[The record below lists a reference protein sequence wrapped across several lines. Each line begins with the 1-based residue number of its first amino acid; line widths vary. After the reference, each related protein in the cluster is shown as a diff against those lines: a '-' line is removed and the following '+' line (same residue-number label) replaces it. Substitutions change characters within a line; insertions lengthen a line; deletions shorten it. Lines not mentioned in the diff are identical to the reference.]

1 MAVSMLIRPGETVRD
16 VPPVYVE
23 QEKLEI
29 NVVLKVHV

>member
-1 MAVSMLIRPGETVRD
+1 MAISMLIRSGESVRD
-16 VPPVYVE
+16 IPLVYVE